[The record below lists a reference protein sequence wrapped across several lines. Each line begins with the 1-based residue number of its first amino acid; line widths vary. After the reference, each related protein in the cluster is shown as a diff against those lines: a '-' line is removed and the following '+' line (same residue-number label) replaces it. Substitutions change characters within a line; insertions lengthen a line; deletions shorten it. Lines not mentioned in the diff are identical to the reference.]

1 MANNLSCAPA
11 CPSPH
16 GRHPSLLREP
26 QVLLQ
31 PHHLVSHQTPLA
43 LLWAQGGSSLPF
55 AFFGS
60 AEVPFLPTQSRN
72 LPPSGLYLLPSG
84 QVPTRGWRWG
94 WGRNDGP
101 GSRGRRVGEEREDTD
116 VPVPG
121 PPSFPGLCRAGKLPR
136 QRYRGPGTSP
146 PPPLSRRESEIQ
158 EMTPGQAKVQLRS
171 SRGQPSKR
179 HLDLKPPSGGSGAAG
194 RSGRGRGWGR
204 GCGRGRE
211 GGGAEGRRA
220 PGESGRGGAGA
231 SRRRG

>member
-1 MANNLSCAPA
+1 MGAHSHLLFLDRLRFHFCPPRAGICLPPVSTCSPA
-11 CPSPH
+11 ARSRPEGGGGGGVGTTARGPA
-16 GRHPSLLREP
+16 E
-26 QVLLQ
+26 
-31 PHHLVSHQTPLA
+31 
-43 LLWAQGGSSLPF
+43 GGSGRSGRTQMSLFQAHPLSRDSVGQ
-55 AFFGS
+55 GS
-60 AEVPFLPTQSRN
+60 C
-72 LPPSGLYLLPSG
+72 
-84 QVPTRGWRWG
+84 
-94 WGRNDGP
+94 P
-101 GSRGRRVGEEREDTD
+101 GN
-116 VPVPG
+116 
-121 PPSFPGLCRAGKLPR
+121 AN
-136 QRYRGPGTSP
+136 RGPGTSP